1 MIGDFA
7 QLCASPPD
15 LDVAV
20 VGAGPAGLSVALRL
34 AGKGLRVGVFDAGGP
49 KAGIAAQED
58 AFSAAAVTP
67 DKHPP
72 LHLYRRRQLGGSSAI
87 WGGRCIPF
95 DSSDYDPLALG
106 DGAEWPIGQ
115 ADVAPYVDQAL
126 AWLGA
131 GQGQFTAEEAL
142 PGEPAALIGGVG
154 DPRLSMDHLERFSQ
168 PMDVWRAYGED
179 LKSSSNVF
187 VFSNCPCVEVLADGE
202 TPAATGLVIAGPA
215 GERLTLKPR
224 AIVLAAGGLETPR
237 LLLASRS
244 GRPAG
249 LGNGAD
255 LVGRFYMTHL
265 VIDCGLLSVTG
276 PAELDYSVSTD
287 GVYVRRL
294 LQLTDQARRELKIMN
309 LIARPTIPDMADP
322 DHRSAILS
330 AGFIGKRFILAEY
343 RRRLVQT
350 HGQTAL
356 APHIA
361 NIARGLPDLIGFGV
375 NWSRK
380 RTFATRKLPSLFLKT
395 QARFPMELVCE
406 QAPYRDSRVK
416 LDQGLDRFGLPRL
429 NLQWKTGQA
438 EVDTVETTL
447 DIFRAALG
455 QSGAASL
462 SLTPDQ
468 ANDPLAQSAP
478 QGGHHIGT
486 ARMAAT
492 ATGGVVDGWGA
503 MFEARNVFIVGSAVF
518 PRSGAANPTL
528 TLVALAMRTADRIA
542 AELGS

>member
-1 MIGDFA
+1 MIGDFST
-7 QLCASPPD
+7 LSASPPD

-20 VGAGPAGLSVALRL
+20 VGAGPAGLAAALRL
-34 AGKGLRVGVFDAGGP
+34 AGKGLRVGIFEAGGP
-49 KAGIAAQED
+49 KADIAAQEE
-58 AFSAAAVTP
+58 AFAAAAVAP
-67 DKHPP
+67 ERHPP

-95 DSSDYDPLALG
+95 DSSDYDPLPLG

-115 ADVAPYVDQAL
+115 ADVAPYIDQAL
-126 AWLGA
+126 SWLGA
-131 GQGQFTAEEAL
+131 GLPQFTAEEAL
-142 PGEPAALIGGVG
+142 PGEPAPLIGGAP
-154 DPRLSMDHLERFSQ
+154 DARLSMDRLERFSQ
-168 PMDVWRAYGED
+168 PMDVWRAYGET
-179 LKSSSNVF
+179 LRSSLNIF
-187 VFSNCPCVEVLADGE
+187 VFGGCPCVEVLASGE
-202 TPAATGLVIAGPA
+202 TPVATGLVIAGPG
-215 GERLTLKPR
+215 GERLTVKPR
-224 AIVLAAGGLETPR
+224 VIVLAAGGLETPR

-249 LGNGAD
+249 LGNGTD

-265 VIDCGLLSVTG
+265 VVDCGLLTVVG
-276 PAELDYSVSTD
+276 PAELDYSISTD

-294 LQLTDQARRELKIMN
+294 LQLTDQARRERKLMN

-322 DHRSAILS
+322 AHRSAILS

-343 RRRLVQT
+343 RRRLVSS
-350 HGQTAL
+350 HGRTAL

-361 NIARGLPDLIGFGV
+361 NIARGVPDLIGFGID
-375 NWSRK
+375 WSRR
-380 RTFATRKLPSLFLKT
+380 RTFAKRKLPSLFIKT
-395 QARFPMELVCE
+395 QTRFPMELVCE
-406 QAPYRDSRVK
+406 QAPYRESRVR
-416 LDQGLDRFGLPRL
+416 LGGGLDRIGLPRL

-438 EVDTVETTL
+438 EVDTVQTTL
-447 DIFRAALG
+447 DIFREALG

-486 ARMAAT
+486 TRMAAS

-503 MFEARNVFIVGSAVF
+503 MFEAGNVFIVGSAVF

-528 TLVALAMRTADRIA
+528 TLVALAMRTADRIIG
-542 AELGS
+542 ELGS